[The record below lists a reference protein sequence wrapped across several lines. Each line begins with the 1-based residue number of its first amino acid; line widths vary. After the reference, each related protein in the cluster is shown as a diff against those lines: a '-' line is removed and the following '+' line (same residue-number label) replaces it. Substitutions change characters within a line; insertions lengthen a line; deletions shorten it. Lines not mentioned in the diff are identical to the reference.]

1 MPNSLALF
9 TWSSQENNFMS
20 FSFLLMHKKATY
32 ESKKRLLCEWG
43 CLALFEQQSLYLDHF
58 GVVNYWK
65 WWKLFFYGTANHYLT
80 YILQH
85 RRWSWKKGSS
95 QVIQKLM
102 EYIWQG
108 VILSQRIHLSQSWR
122 ICLNIRS
129 QKFSVLITAFIW
141 GTWYVS
147 DIFWSAIKA
156 VNNTPIS
163 VKIFSVYQNSITY
176 QHFQMEHFLTLPVIP
191 NQAINVFIGNIYF
204 FVVSWFFKIK

>member
-1 MPNSLALF
+1 MGLFGSLWAAVTLSRSL
-9 TWSSQENNFMS
+9 WGGQ
-20 FSFLLMHKKATY
+20 LLKMVKA
-32 ESKKRLLCEWG
+32 
-43 CLALFEQQSLYLDHF
+43 FFFFDH
-58 GVVNYWK
+58 
-65 WWKLFFYGTANHYLT
+65 TANHYLT

-85 RRWSWKKGSS
+85 RRWSGKKGSS

-141 GTWYVS
+141 GTWYVNA
-147 DIFWSAIKA
+147 IFWSAIKA

-163 VKIFSVYQNSITY
+163 VKIFSVYQNSINY

-191 NQAINVFIGNIYF
+191 N
-204 FVVSWFFKIK
+204 SL